1 MMRIQVHHLLP
12 HPTCT
17 ATPNPLSNTH
27 NTPKA
32 ERDEMQMIA
41 SIQETHGGH
50 KGRHTDVADM
60 KMYGG

>member
-17 ATPNPLSNTH
+17 ATSKPLNNTH
-27 NTPKA
+27 NTPKS

-41 SIQETHGGH
+41 TIKDTRDPWWAQGKAH
-50 KGRHTDVADM
+50 
-60 KMYGG
+60 